1 MAIEIVWGLVGGF
14 VATVVMTLLM
24 APMMRGGGP
33 TLMSMMGTK
42 ATGGDPASQ
51 QAMRAGMGAHFVYG
65 TVMGVVFALGASFL
79 MIVNPL
85 VTGVLFGLLLFI
97 IAAVVVTPLSGA
109 KMGGP
114 MVAAF
119 FVVHLIYGAVL
130 ASVAALLSGVPI
142 LG

>member
-14 VATVVMTLLM
+14 VATIVMTLLM

-33 TLMSMMGTK
+33 NMMSMMGAK
-42 ATGGDPASQ
+42 VTGGDPASK
-51 QAMRAGMGAHFVYG
+51 QAMMAGMGGHFVYG
-65 TVMGVVFALGASFL
+65 TLQGVVFAVGASFL
-79 MIVNPL
+79 IILNPL
-85 VTGVLFGLLLFI
+85 VTGILFGLLLFI

-109 KMGGP
+109 KMPGP

-142 LG
+142 V